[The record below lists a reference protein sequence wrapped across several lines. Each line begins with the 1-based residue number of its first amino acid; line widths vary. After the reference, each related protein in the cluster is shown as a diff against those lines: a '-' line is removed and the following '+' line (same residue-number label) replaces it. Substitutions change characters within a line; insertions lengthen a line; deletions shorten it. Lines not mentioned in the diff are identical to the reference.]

1 MISGSACI
9 FEDSMAGTHSA
20 KSAGMTVIAVPSPVT
35 QSLDFSQ
42 ADRIIAGLE
51 QVTPEWLE
59 VFGIV

>member
-1 MISGSACI
+1 MV
-9 FEDSMAGTHSA
+9 GTRSA

-51 QVTPEWLE
+51 QVTLNWIEE
-59 VFGIV
+59 FGNV